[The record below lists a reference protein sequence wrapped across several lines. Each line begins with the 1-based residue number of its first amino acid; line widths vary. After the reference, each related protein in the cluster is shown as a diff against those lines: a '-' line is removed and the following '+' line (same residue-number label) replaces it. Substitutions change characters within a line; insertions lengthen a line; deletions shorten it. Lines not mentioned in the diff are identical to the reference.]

1 MRGKLIPVS
10 FNELFGGTFA
20 ETSRIDNVFVFVCN
34 STSLPFRG
42 AAAERS
48 N

>member
-1 MRGKLIPVS
+1 MRGSQTPVS

-20 ETSRIDNVFVFVCN
+20 ETSRIDNVFVLVCN

-42 AAAERS
+42 AAAERP